1 MKKSATLIYI
11 VIFLLIIFSVPV
23 VQIIAELKNDGTVQ
37 ILELFHDVSV
47 EPLKRAKTINK
58 YSNEITSNIDTIK
71 SLIGTGGFGAIDS
84 SKISII
90 TELLNNSKNSALELI
105 QSCNTINRYVYADK
119 NDKPLLTARRTLA
132 EITTLNEV
140 LECGKLMQGN
150 VVKSIT
156 SVETNIHQLKNVF
169 PEVNVFQMPLV
180 IIKNLFSLFW
190 DSRYIRP
197 YEKKIENASVFA
209 TGTRP
214 VMAFFRYWLFND
226 LGDKGIYGKKGFF
239 FYRPDVQYT
248 YKPYIN
254 NLQNYANPFSN
265 VVDPELLKAN
275 EFPVEKIVEFRDQ
288 LREKGIDLLVTIVPG
303 KPSIYSEYLSKG
315 NPGKFESPSMR
326 FLRELDSAGVKAVDL
341 FTPFINEKKNDLDTE
356 DLLYLKK
363 DTHWKARGAWLAASI
378 VAERIRKYPWYQD
391 GTVEYV
397 IDTVEVMRDGDI
409 AQMSTLPNVKINE
422 LQCHFPAEKTKCYQ
436 VSKVYRDE
444 NGEIAGKVL
453 YKDDYKNSKILLLG
467 DSFSRIYQTDEPRSA
482 GWISHIAYHLKQPIA
497 TIVNDGGAS
506 TIVREILARKNYL
519 LKDKKLVVWEFVERD
534 IRYGENG
541 WKSISLNGEK
551 SSETLE

>member
-1 MKKSATLIYI
+1 MKKSTTLIFI
-11 VIFLLIIFSVPV
+11 VIFLLMIFSVPV
-23 VQIIAELKNDGTVQ
+23 VQAVVELKNDGTVQ
-37 ILELFHDVSV
+37 IVELFNDVSV
-47 EPLKRAKTINK
+47 EPLKRSETINK

-71 SLIGTGGFGAIDS
+71 SLIGADGSGTMDS
-84 SKISII
+84 SKVSII
-90 TELLNNSKNSALELI
+90 TELLVNSKNHTIELI
-105 QSCNTINRYVYADK
+105 KSCNTVNRYVYADK
-119 NDKPLLTARRTLA
+119 NDKRLLTAKRTLA
-132 EITTLNEV
+132 EITALNKE
-140 LECGKLMQGN
+140 LENGKLVQGN
-150 VVKSIT
+150 FVNGIT
-156 SVETNIHQLKNVF
+156 SVETNIHQLKKAF
-169 PEVNVFQMPLV
+169 PEINTIQMPLV

-209 TGTRP
+209 SGARP
-214 VMAFFRYWLFND
+214 LMAFFRYWLFND

-265 VVDPELLKAN
+265 VVDPELLKTN

-315 NPGKFESPSMR
+315 NSGKFESPSMR
-326 FLRELDSAGVKAVDL
+326 FIRELDSAGVKVVDL

-378 VAERIRKYPWYQD
+378 VAERIKKYPWYQD
-391 GTVEYV
+391 GVIEYI

-436 VSKVYRDE
+436 VSKVSRDG

-482 GWISHIAYHLKQPIA
+482 GWISHIAYHLKQPLA

-519 LKDKKLVVWEFVERD
+519 LKNKKLVVWEFVERD

-541 WKSISLNGEK
+541 WKSISLNGEPN
-551 SSETLE
+551 SEMPE